1 MKCSITAIPIASTPS
16 LSLKYAKIYEILLRL
31 CFDLFIWFPKTILR
45 GRTPPPTGNSLR
57 PRDVTRQ
64 ARSTR
69 QRTAGPGLGAGSS
82 RAACALTARPVP
94 GRAPRRG
101 GRLLVTGLLRP
112 PLPALPVVLSLAAP
126 ALTAGRGTWPWCD
139 PAPHDCSCGFYHLW
153 PPVKLPDCGLDY
165 STPSF
170 RTKLR
175 KSVVDTRYCY
185 YSHVGLED
193 LVLTLEELKELGEL
207 NIKSSN

>member
-1 MKCSITAIPIASTPS
+1 MTYLSGSPKPS
-16 LSLKYAKIYEILLRL
+16 SEGGHPHL
-31 CFDLFIWFPKTILR
+31 
-45 GRTPPPTGNSLR
+45 TGNSLR

-69 QRTAGPGLGAGSS
+69 QRTAGPGLGAGTRRRLLARGLRSHCPS
-82 RAACALTARPVP
+82 CPWPGAAQGRAAAGDRFVETPSPSPPGCPEPRCA
-94 GRAPRRG
+94 
-101 GRLLVTGLLRP
+101 
-112 PLPALPVVLSLAAP
+112 S
-126 ALTAGRGTWPWCD
+126 LTAGRGTWPWCD

>member
-1 MKCSITAIPIASTPS
+1 MTYLSGSPKPS
-16 LSLKYAKIYEILLRL
+16 SEGGHPHL
-31 CFDLFIWFPKTILR
+31 
-45 GRTPPPTGNSLR
+45 TGNSLR
-57 PRDVTRQ
+57 PRGVTRQ

-69 QRTAGPGLGAGSS
+69 QRTAGPGLW
-82 RAACALTARPVP
+82 R
-94 GRAPRRG
+94 
-101 GRLLVTGLLRP
+101 RLLARGLRSHCP
-112 PLPALPVVLSLAAP
+112 TCPWPGAAQGWAAAGDRFVETP
-126 ALTAGRGTWPWCD
+126 SPSPSGCPEPRCATLTAGRGTWPWCD
-139 PAPHDCSCGFYHLW
+139 PAPHDCSWGFYHLW

-170 RTKLR
+170 QTKLR
-175 KSVVDTRYCY
+175 NSVVDTRYCY